1 MSENDEL
8 KKAANAQRAHEQV
21 NEIATYLDSL
31 TVEIEAG
38 FKKQWA
44 AEVIY
49 LVAWFAWI
57 MCAIFAPAFVLIFQ
71 IIFIGALSY
80 SWIRLAQIKRS
91 LGEFYGALKILEI
104 LGMIGPDHGDRHKRK
119 RHVWSEGADMVKSWF
134 VSKKKAQEEVFA

>member
-31 TVEIEAG
+31 TQRVEAG
-38 FKKQWA
+38 FKRRKD
-44 AEVIY
+44 AEIIFF
-49 LVAWFAWI
+49 VAWFAWVL
-57 MCAIFAPAFVLIFQ
+57 CAWLAPAFAIGFQ

-80 SWIRLAQIKRS
+80 SWVRQIEVSRGISEFMGAIR
-91 LGEFYGALKILEI
+91 ILEI
-104 LGMIGPDHGDRHKRK
+104 LGMIGPHDAERHKRK